1 MKVLLALL
9 LKTGKSLLKV
19 LITARMVLWVAR
31 LSASRSK
38 NPYDDLIVAILEAS
52 YNDDLD
58 ALEANTKM
66 LMVTVADAMQARL
79 GDQ

>member
-1 MKVLLALL
+1 MKVLLALF

-19 LITARMVLWVAR
+19 LITTRMVLWVAR

-52 YNDDLD
+52 YQDDLD